1 MEGSL
6 GAGASLIFLFVPQ
19 PDYPEAIVR
28 VEQKLPL
35 PPHIVS
41 TNTQVPGFLSRHIY
55 FPVNFSGVKALGTQY
70 HGVSIKSL
78 LIFRHVLLGVCKPHL
93 SPILRK
99 DEPWIGCLR
108 IQGDVYCRERA
119 TVRLG
124 ECAESATLCQWWGD
138 EDEGVILSLTV

>member
-19 PDYPEAIVR
+19 PDYPKASVG
-28 VEQKLPL
+28 VEQKLSL

-41 TNTQVPGFLSRHIY
+41 TNPQVPGFLSRHIY
-55 FPVNFSGVKALGTQY
+55 LPVNFPRVKALGTQY

-78 LIFRHVLLGVCKPHL
+78 LIFRHFLPGVCKPHL

-99 DEPWIGCLR
+99 DEPRIGCLW

-124 ECAESATLCQWWGD
+124 DCAESATLCQQWRD
-138 EDEGVILSLTV
+138 EDEGVTLSLTV

>member
-19 PDYPEAIVR
+19 PDNPEAIVG
-28 VEQKLPL
+28 VERKLPL

-41 TNTQVPGFLSRHIY
+41 TNPQVPGFLSRHIY
-55 FPVNFSGVKALGTQY
+55 LPVNFPGVKALGTQY

-78 LIFRHVLLGVCKPHL
+78 LIFRHVLPGVCKPHL

-99 DEPWIGCLR
+99 DEPWIGCLW
-108 IQGDVYCRERA
+108 IQGDVYCRERV

-124 ECAESATLCQWWGD
+124 GCAESEPCAG
-138 EDEGVILSLTV
+138 GGGMRMKG